1 MQKTANNRSQN
12 PDSYDIWENGCR
24 NYLKRSSATLQ
35 NIESLPLIPYRVM
48 DVTRIDNCWFQ
59 HVNYQY
65 MALELILNGTAEYQ
79 TEYETLIAPP
89 GMLYVVARGSNV
101 RMVNSGKSQLRKLC
115 ILIGGSCLDSLADS
129 QGFSSDCLLKLS
141 APKQVEQMI
150 REIARGIVEQK
161 SHEYLSVKCYEL
173 LLFLKKDLPQEPA
186 ELRPLLNWI
195 SQNPAAKISIPEM
208 AKKCGLSESA
218 LRRKF
223 YDFFQ
228 MSPSCY
234 LQQRRLLLGRELLK
248 GKMSIKEIATKSG
261 FSSPLRFTLA
271 YKKFYGESPSDTR
284 RKAGKISK
292 Q

>member
-12 PDSYDIWENGCR
+12 PDSYDIWENGHR
-24 NYLKRSSATLQ
+24 NYIKRSFATLQ
-35 NIESLPLIPYRVM
+35 NAKSLPLIPHRVM
-48 DVTRIDNCWFQ
+48 DVTRNDHCWFQ

-65 MALELILNGTAEYQ
+65 MALELILTGAVEYQ
-79 TEYETLIAPP
+79 TEYETVVAQA

-101 RMVNSGKSQLRKLC
+101 RMVNSGKAQRRKLC
-115 ILIGGSCLDSLADS
+115 MLIDGSCLDSIVNSL
-129 QGFSSDCLLKLS
+129 GFNSDCLLKLS
-141 APKQVEQMI
+141 DPEKVEQMI
-150 REIARGIVEQK
+150 REIGKGIVEQQ
-161 SHEYLSVKCYEL
+161 SQECLSVKCYEL
-173 LLFLKKDLPQEPA
+173 LLFLKKDLPQEPT

-234 LQQRRLLLGRELLK
+234 LQQRRLLLGREWLK
-248 GKMSIKEIATKSG
+248 GKMSIKEIAIKSG